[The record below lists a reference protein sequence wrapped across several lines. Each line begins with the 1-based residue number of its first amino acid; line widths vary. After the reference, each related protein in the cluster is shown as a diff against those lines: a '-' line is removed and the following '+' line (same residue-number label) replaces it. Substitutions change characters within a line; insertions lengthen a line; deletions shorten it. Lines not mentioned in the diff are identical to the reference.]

1 MKLSEIIA
9 KLQQQLDTQGD
20 IDFGGYTIVP
30 ITKLSDHNAPRLV
43 TNTEREIVKEKPAK
57 AKDEDYVEPSLHQQR
72 LGICEQCPE
81 YTTIKIPFTSD
92 TKVHQCLKCG
102 CVMELKTR
110 VKWMKCPLGKW

>member
-1 MKLSEIIA
+1 MKLSEIITT
-9 KLQQQLDTQGD
+9 LQKQLDENGD
-20 IDFGGYTIVP
+20 TDFGGYTIVP
-30 ITKLSDHNAPRLV
+30 LEKVKDIRAPRSV
-43 TNTEREIVKEKPAK
+43 TNTGKDVTKDKPSEPK
-57 AKDEDYVEPSLHQQR
+57 NDDYVEPSLHQQR

-81 YTTIKIPFTSD
+81 YTTVKIPFTSD